1 MTRGPES
8 LAGQVLAGRYRLLA
22 QIGQGGIGTVWR
34 TLDEQTGTTLAVKI
48 VPTVDHHGMPSPNK
62 VGRFL
67 REARAMAQLKS
78 PYVVQVFDHG
88 SCHVEQDEVVYL
100 TMELLVGESL
110 RDRLKRVGKL
120 DPASAM
126 RVMSHVGRAVA
137 LAHGRGIVHRDLKP
151 ANIFLAENGETQNE
165 HLSKV
170 LDFGMAKSVSVP
182 LASVDQ
188 VHTELGR
195 PLGTP
200 YYMSPEQARGQ
211 QSVDHRTDLW
221 AMGVI
226 AYECLLGKRP
236 FRGKSLAKVFA
247 DIAAG
252 PIPVPSDEG
261 EVPRG
266 FDAWFRNAVARD
278 VQQRFQSAKLLI
290 EELREVLV
298 ASASLSRSHSGL
310 TSTISDLHLTGT
322 AMTLM
327 GDRTLRRAPVGEHGT
342 SFLSR
347 GPLLQAIDTA
357 LSNHA
362 RVVTLVGARGC
373 GRTRVIHEWT
383 RTAEHRFPGGVWRC
397 AFDHATDADQMWLRL
412 SATLG
417 VRVSDHSAPIRLGRA
432 LGSLGRVLVI
442 FERPDRIRKHLAA
455 VLVRL
460 LSLAPHAVFVLST
473 TKALEIATER
483 VIPVPDLAAP
493 AYGQTLDLQGLKA
506 YPAVELLIRRAM
518 AFDRRILSRIDDPE
532 SLAVVARKAG
542 GHPLAIELI
551 AARVGARP
559 FDDIASSL
567 SQALL
572 HEGGTHII
580 HPDTVARSVAA
591 WAIANL
597 PADMVSTLVQ
607 CATFRGDFTLAAAE
621 SVVDLTHLPSAPPVV
636 DLVRRL
642 AGEGLLRVATSL
654 SGEPRFD
661 MHPLVHDVAAERLAK
676 GDDLG
681 TGAAEDLK
689 RALDGRHGAYFAQ
702 LGYEEALEALAQRG
716 GWVRRGRY
724 LVDAENLA
732 SASERAIARSDAGTA
747 AASALAM
754 CAVES
759 LAGRQA
765 KAAQRLVAAGSVPG
779 LSPEDRIRCQ
789 IAHGEALVRD
799 RRLDAGAQILE
810 RAASEARSHGVDR
823 LYATSL
829 RSLAHHRT
837 AANRW
842 DEARG
847 LAEQAQQLSSQHG
860 DRTGHAAALQLLGVC
875 ARAVGD
881 LVNAKRL
888 LQQARLTY
896 DQLGNKS
903 LEAGAFVDIAG
914 VHADQARAM
923 HAMAALDASLTIRR
937 ELGDRYGEAEGMGIQ
952 GEIALDDGQR
962 ARASEL
968 LDAAVG
974 RSRELGA
981 IPLEGRF
988 TGAQA
993 QVQLLTGHHD
1003 QAWETLAKAERLLTS
1018 DSPHGSFELVFV
1030 GCRRVNMET
1039 MANAPDA
1046 ARRSLGQLH
1055 QLLNDL
1061 GPAPLDVRRAVMAAH
1076 HALGQSIPAF

>member
-1 MTRGPES
+1 MTRGLES
-8 LAGQVLAGRYRLLA
+8 LAGHVLAGRYRLLA

-34 TLDEQTGTTLAVKI
+34 THDERTGATLAVKI
-48 VPTVDHHGMPSPNK
+48 VPTVDHHGLPSPNK

-88 SCHVEQDEVVYL
+88 SCHVDDDEVVYL
-100 TMELLVGESL
+100 TMELMVGESL
-110 RDRLKRVGKL
+110 RDHLKRVGKL
-120 DPASAM
+120 DPAATM

-151 ANIFLAENGETQNE
+151 ANIFLAESNE
-165 HLSKV
+165 VDAEPVSKV
-170 LDFGMAKSVSVP
+170 LDFGMAKSLAVP

-236 FRGKSLAKVFA
+236 FQGKSLAKVFA

-252 PIPVPSDEG
+252 PIPVPSERGD
-261 EVPRG
+261 VPGG

-298 ASASLSRSHSGL
+298 APSSLSRSHSGL

-347 GPLLQAIDTA
+347 PLLLEAIDTA
-357 LSNHA
+357 LKNHA
-362 RVVTLVGARGC
+362 RVVTLTGARGC

-383 RTAEHRFPGGVWRC
+383 RSAENRFPGGVWRC

-412 SATLG
+412 CATLG
-417 VRVSDHSAPIRLGRA
+417 VRVSEHSAPLRLGRA
-432 LGSLGRVLVI
+432 LGALGRVLVI
-442 FERPDRIRKHLAA
+442 FERPDRVRKHLAA
-455 VLVRL
+455 VLARL
-460 LSLAPHAVFVLST
+460 LTLAPHAVFVVST
-473 TKALEIATER
+473 TKALEVATER

-493 AYGQTLDLQGLKA
+493 PYGDAGGLQALKT

-518 AFDRRILSRIDDPE
+518 AFDRRFLGRLDDPE
-532 SLAVVARKAG
+532 ALGMVARKAG

-551 AARVGARP
+551 AARAGTRP
-559 FDDIASSL
+559 LGELASSL

-580 HPDTVARSVAA
+580 HPDTVARNVAA
-591 WAIANL
+591 WAIADL
-597 PADMVSTLVQ
+597 PAELVSTLVQ
-607 CATFRGDFTLAAAE
+607 CAVFQGDFTLAAAE
-621 SVVDLTHLPSAPPVV
+621 SVVDLTHLPQAPPVV

-642 AGEGLLRVATSL
+642 AREGLLRVASSL

-661 MHPLVHDVAAERLAK
+661 MHPLVHDVATERLETCR
-676 GDDLG
+676 DLG
-681 TGAAEDLK
+681 EGSPNDRR
-689 RALDGRHGAYFAQ
+689 RALEERHGAYFAQ
-702 LGYEEALEALAQRG
+702 LGYEEALEALNQRG

-724 LVDAENLA
+724 LVDSENLA
-732 SASERAIARSDAGTA
+732 VASERAIGRNDAAIA

-754 CAVES
+754 CAVEF

-810 RAASEARSHGVDR
+810 RAASQARSHGVDR

-842 DEARG
+842 EEARG

-860 DRTGHAAALQLLGVC
+860 DRTGHAAALQLLGTC

-896 DQLGNKS
+896 DQLGEKS
-903 LEAGAFVDIAG
+903 LEADAFVDIAG
-914 VHADQARAM
+914 VHADQGRAG
-923 HAMAALDASLTIRR
+923 HAMAALDASLTIQR
-937 ELGDRYGEAEGMGIQ
+937 ELGDRYGEAAGMGLQ

-962 ARASEL
+962 ARATEL
-968 LDAAVG
+968 LEAAVG

-993 QVQLLTGHHD
+993 HAQLLGGQHE
-1003 QAWETLAKAERLLTS
+1003 QAWETLTKAERLLTS
-1018 DSPHGSFELVFV
+1018 DSQHGSFELVLV
-1030 GCRRVNMET
+1030 ACRRAKMEIL
-1039 MANAPDA
+1039 ANAADA
-1046 ARRSLGQLH
+1046 ARHSLAQAHRLSSE
-1055 QLLNDL
+1055 L
-1061 GPAPLDVRRAVMAAH
+1061 GPIPLDVRRAVMSAH